1 MENQENLQ
9 YEKMTK
15 TPIPRLVISLG
26 IPTTISMLVTNI
38 YNMADTFFVGQ
49 LGTSASGAIGI
60 VFGFMSIIQAFGFM
74 YGQGAGSIISR
85 RLGQKNAESAS
96 GYASISFFLSLIS
109 GAVIAIFGFLY
120 MNPILKLLGSTPTI
134 MPYARQYVTYIM
146 LASPLMMS
154 CFVMNNIL
162 RFEGKASLAMIGLVA
177 GGVLNIVCDPI
188 FIFIFKMGV
197 AGAGLATAL
206 SQCVSFV
213 ILLSIFLLG
222 KTESKISLKYF
233 SFDFKKIWE
242 IVSTGFPSLIRQGLT
257 SISTMILN
265 QCAMAYGDAA
275 IAAMSIVS
283 RINFFMFAIGLG
295 MGQGFQPVCG
305 YNYGAGK
312 FSRVREAYRFTLLV
326 SEIALGVFAI
336 ICFFFSPT
344 VVGWFRNDVEV
355 IAIGA
360 VALRYQCV
368 ALFFQ
373 PLSVMSNM
381 TFQST
386 GQRGI
391 ATLTSVLRSG
401 MYFIP
406 LVILLSHFFG
416 LWGIEASQAISD
428 ILTFLTILPFIVIF
442 FNRLPAD
449 K

>member
-162 RFEGKASLAMIGLVA
+162 RFEGKASLAMIG
-177 GGVLNIVCDPI
+177 C
-188 FIFIFKMGV
+188 KQ
-197 AGAGLATAL
+197 
-206 SQCVSFV
+206 S
-213 ILLSIFLLG
+213 
-222 KTESKISLKYF
+222 SKVHTF
-233 SFDFKKIWE
+233 S
-242 IVSTGFPSLIRQGLT
+242 PA
-257 SISTMILN
+257 N
-265 QCAMAYGDAA
+265 AH
-275 IAAMSIVS
+275 
-283 RINFFMFAIGLG
+283 
-295 MGQGFQPVCG
+295 
-305 YNYGAGK
+305 
-312 FSRVREAYRFTLLV
+312 
-326 SEIALGVFAI
+326 
-336 ICFFFSPT
+336 FFSASFLAGNGL
-344 VVGWFRNDVEV
+344 VV
-355 IAIGA
+355 
-360 VALRYQCV
+360 
-368 ALFFQ
+368 
-373 PLSVMSNM
+373 S
-381 TFQST
+381 
-386 GQRGI
+386 
-391 ATLTSVLRSG
+391 
-401 MYFIP
+401 
-406 LVILLSHFFG
+406 
-416 LWGIEASQAISD
+416 
-428 ILTFLTILPFIVIF
+428 
-442 FNRLPAD
+442 
-449 K
+449 

>member
-1 MENQENLQ
+1 
-9 YEKMTK
+9 
-15 TPIPRLVISLG
+15 
-26 IPTTISMLVTNI
+26 
-38 YNMADTFFVGQ
+38 
-49 LGTSASGAIGI
+49 
-60 VFGFMSIIQAFGFM
+60 
-74 YGQGAGSIISR
+74 
-85 RLGQKNAESAS
+85 
-96 GYASISFFLSLIS
+96 
-109 GAVIAIFGFLY
+109 
-120 MNPILKLLGSTPTI
+120 
-134 MPYARQYVTYIM
+134 
-146 LASPLMMS
+146 
-154 CFVMNNIL
+154 
-162 RFEGKASLAMIGLVA
+162 
-177 GGVLNIVCDPI
+177 
-188 FIFIFKMGV
+188 MGV

-442 FNRLPAD
+442 VNRLPAD

>member
-442 FNRLPAD
+442 FIRLPAD